1 MKLSD
6 TSSDKNFMDNQY
18 DFQTNKKRI
27 KEYRNR
33 FDLDVVLL
41 EVKKSIT
48 CLKNKIKTT
57 RKECVAPRNV
67 RRIYK
72 KAKE

>member
-6 TSSDKNFMDNQY
+6 TLPDKNFMGNQY

-41 EVKKSIT
+41 EVKK
-48 CLKNKIKTT
+48 
-57 RKECVAPRNV
+57 
-67 RRIYK
+67 K
-72 KAKE
+72 KCNLVKK